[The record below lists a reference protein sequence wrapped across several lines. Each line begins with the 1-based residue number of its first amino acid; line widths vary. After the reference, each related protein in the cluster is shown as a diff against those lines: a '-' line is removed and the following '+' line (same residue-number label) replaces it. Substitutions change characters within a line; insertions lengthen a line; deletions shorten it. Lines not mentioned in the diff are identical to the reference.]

1 MYRLDQRLNKRL
13 SWGLRGRC
21 HILDS
26 GKLHF
31 GETLPTLL
39 CFQPLGSVCNPM
51 WGLDPQRC
59 ETTLLGKP
67 SFKYTHRLPMHT
79 SHTPHAHHTLTM
91 HMPQTYPTHITHAPH
106 THSYHARTVL
116 PHSTH
121 IQHTVSKQT
130 TARIPRIH
138 PSHTHPTAQTYATYV
153 EDRCSLLCAS
163 TTRTRHTHCTLCGAC
178 KVGVLQSPV

>member
-1 MYRLDQRLNKRL
+1 MYRLDHRLNKRL

-106 THSYHARTVL
+106 THSYHAPQYYHTQ
-116 PHSTH
+116 HIYSTQFPNKPLLVYH
-121 IQHTVSKQT
+121 AYTL
-130 TARIPRIH
+130 
-138 PSHTHPTAQTYATYV
+138 HTHTPQPKPTPLMWKTDAPSSAHRLQGHDTHTAH
-153 EDRCSLLCAS
+153 CAGPA
-163 TTRTRHTHCTLCGAC
+163 R
-178 KVGVLQSPV
+178 